1 MARNNEFLK
10 LIKKQ
15 RNAKKKERFE
25 GTFLEYLELVKN
37 NPSSIKLAHRRL
49 YETIK
54 DRGLDTLDVDSEN
67 YRDIFNGDK
76 IRTYN
81 YFEKEF
87 FGMESVINKLM
98 RFLKSAAFKGEE
110 SRQVLLLMGPV
121 GAGKSAL
128 VDSVKRAL
136 ENAEEYYYLDGCPIR
151 EEPLHLLPRSLREEF
166 SEILGVHIEGD
177 LCPICRHRLMNE

>member
-15 RNAKKKERFE
+15 RNAKKQERFE

-87 FGMESVINKLM
+87 FGMEAFISKVIC
-98 RFLKSAAFKGEE
+98 A
-110 SRQVLLLMGPV
+110 QYVV
-121 GAGKSAL
+121 I
-128 VDSVKRAL
+128 DS
-136 ENAEEYYYLDGCPIR
+136 
-151 EEPLHLLPRSLREEF
+151 
-166 SEILGVHIEGD
+166 
-177 LCPICRHRLMNE
+177 